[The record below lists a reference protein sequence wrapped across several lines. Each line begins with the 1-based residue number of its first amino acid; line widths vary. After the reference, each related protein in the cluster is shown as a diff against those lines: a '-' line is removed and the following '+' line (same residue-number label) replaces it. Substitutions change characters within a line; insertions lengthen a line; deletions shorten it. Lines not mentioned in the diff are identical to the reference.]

1 MLLYYITDRTQ
12 FPGPEHRRRERLL
25 QKIAEAARAGVDYVQ
40 LREKDLPARELES
53 LARDAVRICR
63 ETGNVKRETKLLI
76 NSRSDIAL
84 ATGSDGV
91 HLPADDIP
99 ASDARAIW
107 SAVLARNAKLE
118 ALCGREAER
127 SEAASPQEPAPSEVE
142 GKSRAKRGNC
152 IVAVSCHSIDEVRLA
167 EAHGVDFA
175 VFGPVFGKRGTSLS
189 VGLDALQAACH
200 RSARGDRKTEAV
212 EFGTMPVLAIGG
224 VTLENAPACL
234 EAGAAGIA
242 AIRLFQQH
250 DISTVVGELGEIEK
264 DVARAPAP
272 AK

>member
-25 QKIAEAARAGVDYVQ
+25 EKMAEAARAGVDYVQ

-63 ETGNVKRETKLLI
+63 ETRNAERETKLLI

-84 ATGSDGV
+84 ASGADGV
-91 HLPADDIP
+91 HLPTDDVL

-107 SAVLARNAKLE
+107 SAVLTRNWKLE
-118 ALCGREAER
+118 T
-127 SEAASPQEPAPSEVE
+127 
-142 GKSRAKRGNC
+142 GNFV
-152 IVAVSCHSIDEVRLA
+152 IAVSCHSLDEVRLA
-167 EAHGVDFA
+167 EAHGADFA
-175 VFGPVFGKRGTSLS
+175 VFGPIFEKRGTSLS
-189 VGLDALQAACH
+189 VGPDALRAACH
-200 RSARGDRKTEAV
+200 RSARGDRKTEAI

-224 VTLENAPACL
+224 ITVENARACV

-250 DISTVVGELGEIEK
+250 DISALVEEF
-264 DVARAPAP
+264 R
-272 AK
+272 